1 MDIKIPKL
9 RKDKLGYIVRNKYLN
24 DLAVFNRPE
33 DVNER
38 KIYMQGQYTDKSV
51 YLFIDKMQPGVI
63 VLPFNVSLNYK
74 PIYIGKGHW
83 DPEKEDKARAVRHQN
98 DLLSSILKADPKR
111 YECIIFENGMTENE
125 ASCLEAR
132 WIQYLCESGFSLST
146 KHIIG
151 DLINK
156 RRELTWE
163 KRCNQILRV
172 ENELTTEKIYC

>member
-74 PIYIGKGHW
+74 PIYIGKGH
-83 DPEKEDKARAVRHQN
+83 
-98 DLLSSILKADPKR
+98 
-111 YECIIFENGMTENE
+111 
-125 ASCLEAR
+125 
-132 WIQYLCESGFSLST
+132 
-146 KHIIG
+146 
-151 DLINK
+151 
-156 RRELTWE
+156 
-163 KRCNQILRV
+163 
-172 ENELTTEKIYC
+172 